1 MSQDR
6 LGDYLEQMRIAT
18 TDALSF
24 VEGMHKDDFLA
35 DKRTQQAVVMSIIIL
50 GEAATRI
57 MEKHPEFTAAH
68 QEIAWASMRGMRNRM
83 AHGYF
88 ETNFEVVCE
97 TVRSALPELCDQ
109 FDGLG

>member
-1 MSQDR
+1 MSEDR

-24 VEGMHKDDFLA
+24 VEGMHKADFLA

-57 MEKHPEFTAAH
+57 MEKHPEFTTAH
-68 QEIAWASMRGMRNRM
+68 PEIAWASMRGMRNRM

-88 ETNFEVVCE
+88 ETNFEVVWE

-109 FDGLG
+109 LDGLG